1 MSRSARI
8 LFALVTVFADAFMAS
23 LALYIAYQLR
33 ARIPFPT
40 PLKLGPFRDYLAL
53 GAMQVASL
61 VATFFI
67 FRLYHMRRGRSRI
80 DLLYG
85 ILSAVSIAILAS
97 TALTYLVYYRERD
110 LTRGLLLYGWVLTI
124 PLIALGRGLT
134 SRIQRMARNRH
145 PDRLLLVGTGDV
157 AHMILQK
164 TLQTPQL
171 GYKVVGFANGQASS
185 GDIAGVPVLGP
196 MTELP
201 RILHDH
207 DIRHVVI
214 ALPQASHE
222 ELLDLISVC
231 EDARAEVRI
240 FPDLF
245 QIVASELSIDDL
257 GGLPLLTVRDVAL
270 HGWKLTAKRAMDVI
284 VSGAI
289 LVVIS
294 PLMLLI
300 AILIKLESKGPV
312 FYSQVRVGLDGRPFP
327 MIKFRSMRTD
337 AEKQTGPVWAT
348 ADDPRRTRLG
358 SLLRKTSLDEFPQF
372 INVLLGDMSL
382 VGPRPERPMFV
393 EQFRQVVPRYMER
406 HREKAGI
413 TGWAQVNGL
422 RGDTSI
428 VERTKYDLYYIE
440 NWSLLFDLKI
450 LLRTAVN
457 LFRRDGNAY

>member
-1 MSRSARI
+1 MSRNARI
-8 LFALVTVFADAFMAS
+8 LFALLTVTVDALMAG
-23 LALYIAYQLR
+23 LALYMAYQLR

-40 PLKLGPFRDYLAL
+40 PLKLGPFSDYLAL
-53 GAMQVASL
+53 GAMQIASL
-61 VATFFI
+61 LATLFI
-67 FRLYHMRRGRSRI
+67 FRLYHLRRGRSRI

-85 ILSAVSIAILAS
+85 ILSAVSIASLAS
-97 TALTYLVYYRERD
+97 TALAYLVYYRERD
-110 LTRGLLLYGWVLTI
+110 LTRGLLLYSWVLTI
-124 PLIALGRGLT
+124 PLISLGRALT
-134 SRIQRMARNRH
+134 SRVQRTVRNRH
-145 PDRLLLVGTGDV
+145 PDRLLLIGTGDV

-171 GYKVVGFANGQASS
+171 GFKVVGFADGQASS
-185 GDIAGVPVLGP
+185 GDIAGVPILGP
-196 MTELP
+196 TSELP
-201 RILHDH
+201 RILRDH
-207 DIRHVVI
+207 DIRQVVI
-214 ALPQASHE
+214 ALPQASHA

-270 HGWKLTAKRAMDVI
+270 RGWKLTAKRAMDI
-284 VSGAI
+284 VVSSI
-289 LVVIS
+289 VLIVVS

-300 AILIKLESKGPV
+300 ALLIKLESKGPV
-312 FYSQVRVGLDGRPFP
+312 FYTQVRVGLDGKPFA

-337 AEKQTGPVWAT
+337 AEKETGPVWAT
-348 ADDPRRTRLG
+348 ADDPRKTRLG
-358 SLLRKTSLDEFPQF
+358 AFLRKTSLDEFPQF

-382 VGPRPERPMFV
+382 VGPRPERPVFV

-450 LLRTAVN
+450 ILRTAVN
-457 LFRRDGNAY
+457 FFRRGGNAY